1 LNSVSGLKFFALI
14 PLTGDDVDIHLY
26 LVLGFLVVRQLP
38 VVLVNGYGVVGID
51 LLRDIR
57 PSVLEGIAVKLRQ
70 WILSKSKLEIIQRR
84 EIEAAQLIW
93 NLV

>member
-84 EIEAAQLIW
+84 EIEAA
-93 NLV
+93 